1 MTDHDT
7 GQVAASAAEIYDS
20 FFVPALFAGWP
31 ARVLAAAA
39 VQTGCQVLDVACG
52 TGVLARSAR
61 DRVGAA
67 GSVTGIDINDG
78 MLAVARK
85 RSPDIAWRTGD
96 AGALPFV
103 ADTFDCVVSQFGL
116 MFFPDRPRALREM
129 RRVTRR
135 NGRIAV
141 AVWGALA
148 DTPGYAAMAALLLD
162 LFGADVAN
170 SLAAPYALGDRD
182 VLGSLC
188 TEAGIHD
195 AVIDTIV
202 GRAQFASL
210 DAWLYTD
217 IRGWTLANVIDDAD
231 YARLSAAARERLS
244 AFVDD
249 AGAVSFDAPAH
260 IVSFAA

>member
-20 FFVPALFAGWP
+20 FFVPALFAEWP

-39 VQTGCQVLDVACG
+39 VQSGDHVLDVACG

-61 DRVGAA
+61 DQVGAA
-67 GSVTGIDINDG
+67 GAVTAIDINDG

-85 RSPDIAWRTGD
+85 RSPDIAWHTGD
-96 AGALPFV
+96 AGALAF
-103 ADTFDCVVSQFGL
+103 ADDTFDRVVSQFGL
-116 MFFPDRPRALREM
+116 MFFPERVRALREM
-129 RRVTRR
+129 RRVARG

-141 AVWGALA
+141 AVWGSLA
-148 DTPGYAAMAALLLD
+148 ETPGYAAMAALLLD

-170 SLAAPYALGDRD
+170 SLAAPYALGDPD
-182 VLGSLC
+182 VLDTLC
-188 TEAGIHD
+188 TEAGIDD

-217 IRGWTLANVIDDAD
+217 IRGWTLADVIDDAD
-231 YARLSAAARERLS
+231 YARLSAAAHERLS

-249 AGAVSFDAPAH
+249 DGSVSFDAPAH